1 MAKKTQ
7 VSRRSDTS
15 LLSVTEACNQGVQVI
30 AGTEAMK
37 RLGLL
42 SRDTRAT
49 LSASGLPIYELRTT
63 SGDRVV
69 TVYTDE
75 AALQA
80 KLAEQARAR
89 TDTARPQPALP
100 TADAEAQTQTHT
112 HTALL
117 QEIVARLSDIDAV
130 LLAIHDLWKGAPAP
144 KDPS

>member
-1 MAKKTQ
+1 MA
-7 VSRRSDTS
+7 DTS
-15 LLSVTEACNQGVQVI
+15 LLSVTEACNQGVQVV

-42 SRDTRAT
+42 GRDTRAT
-49 LSASGLPIYELRTT
+49 LLESGLPIYELRTT
-63 SGDRVV
+63 SGRVV

-112 HTALL
+112 ALL

-144 KDPS
+144 QDPS